1 MGAKL
6 SLLSSDLDVYLK
18 QTEESTVNFFKNK
31 RIQQC
36 LIYKIFSYNNSFV
49 NFSTF
54 CILFPIF
61 KFGNMFSWKV
71 IHFFQVS

>member
-31 RIQQC
+31 RIQQ
-36 LIYKIFSYNNSFV
+36 SV
-49 NFSTF
+49 
-54 CILFPIF
+54 
-61 KFGNMFSWKV
+61 
-71 IHFFQVS
+71 